1 MRTATIDECRLAARI
16 NLVNEH
22 ICAENAHDVD
32 RTMATLAE
40 SLDFKFN
47 DEEFG
52 GHESVREFYSDIFQG
67 FPDMHYKVVGR
78 YANDEAIMQEVI
90 MTGTQTNEFCGIPA
104 SGRRI
109 EVPVC
114 AIFLFDENDQI
125 TGERIYLDVALFLR
139 QLGYYP
145 HNNSLRSHQA
155 TTNPNSRREK

>member
-1 MRTATIDECRLAARI
+1 MRTATIDERRLAARI

-22 ICAENAHDVD
+22 MHAENAHDVD
-32 RTMATLAE
+32 RTTATLTE
-40 SLDFKFN
+40 SPDYKFN
-47 DEEFG
+47 DEEFC
-52 GHESVREFYSDIFQG
+52 GHESVREFYSDVFQG
-67 FPDMHYKVVGR
+67 FPDMRYKVVGR

-109 EVPVC
+109 QVPVC

-139 QLGYYP
+139 QLGVLP
-145 HNNSLRSHQA
+145 PQ
-155 TTNPNSRREK
+155 